1 MTSHNIIWIS
11 FDNLEFD
18 EITMNKLQCRLK
30 LILTLY
36 SGDGIIVWL

>member
-1 MTSHNIIWIS
+1 MTSDNIIWIS

-18 EITMNKLQCRLK
+18 EITMNKLQFRLK

-36 SGDGIIVWL
+36 SSDGIIVLL

>member
-1 MTSHNIIWIS
+1 MTSDNIIWIS

-18 EITMNKLQCRLK
+18 EITMNKLQFRFK

-36 SGDGIIVWL
+36 SSDGIIVLL